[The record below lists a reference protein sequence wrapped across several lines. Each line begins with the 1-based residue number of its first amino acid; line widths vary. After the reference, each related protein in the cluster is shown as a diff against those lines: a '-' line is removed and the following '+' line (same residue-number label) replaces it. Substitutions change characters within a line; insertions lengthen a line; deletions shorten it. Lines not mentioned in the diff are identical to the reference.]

1 MAALPAVLAP
11 EKFSSRLLAMVALSA
26 VAVCPKYS
34 LKLLVMLAL
43 PAEVPPEK

>member
-1 MAALPAVLAP
+1 
-11 EKFSSRLLAMVALSA
+11 MVALSA
-26 VAVCPKYS
+26 VAVCEKYS